1 MPSVGAPTAVTGP
14 FVYVWAMAT
23 ARYRLTAV
31 LAFLLVAGPVAI
43 GWQGGHRPGERVPRL
58 VSSALAGQVAAAGLP
73 SAGSWAMPDAV
84 AAATGSPV
92 SATSSPA
99 AAISSPA
106 SASPAAATGSP
117 VPVIGGPAA
126 AARSLALSPSALRS
140 CPAAAAACVDLGDHL
155 TWLQSDG
162 HITYG
167 PVQMEPGAPGTP
179 EATPR
184 GTFRVQW
191 KAGPGYIS
199 TEYGEPMP
207 YAVFFA
213 PGGVAFH
220 GGSLTKPSHGCVHLD
235 IGSAQYY
242 HDHLPIGAEVVVF

>member
-1 MPSVGAPTAVTGP
+1 
-14 FVYVWAMAT
+14 MAT

-31 LAFLLVAGPVAI
+31 LAFLLVAGTVAA
-43 GWQGGHRPGERVPRL
+43 GWQGGHRPGAGVSRVVPPP
-58 VSSALAGQVAAAGLP
+58 VAGQAAAAELP
-73 SAGSWAMPDAV
+73 SAGLRVMPDAV
-84 AAATGSPV
+84 AATTSSPAPATSIPAP
-92 SATSSPA
+92 ATSSPA
-99 AAISSPA
+99 AAAGSLAPA
-106 SASPAAATGSP
+106 IA
-117 VPVIGGPAA
+117 
-126 AARSLALSPSALRS
+126 SLALSPGALRS
-140 CPAAAAACVDLGDHL
+140 CPAAATACVDLGDHL
-155 TWLQSDG
+155 TWLQSGG

-191 KAGPGYIS
+191 KAGPNYIS

-235 IGSAQYY
+235 IGSARYY

>member
-1 MPSVGAPTAVTGP
+1 
-14 FVYVWAMAT
+14 MAT

-31 LAFLLVAGPVAI
+31 LAFLLVAATVAV
-43 GWQGGHRPGERVPRL
+43 GWQGGHRPGERLPRVVP
-58 VSSALAGQVAAAGLP
+58 SALTGQVAAAALP
-73 SAGSWAMPDAV
+73 SAGTWAMPDAV
-84 AAATGSPV
+84 AATAGSPV
-92 SATSSPA
+92 PATSN
-99 AAISSPA
+99 
-106 SASPAAATGSP
+106 PAAATGSP
-117 VPVIGGPAA
+117 APATGSPVPARRNPAAATGSPAAPGGPAAGTGSAAA
-126 AARSLALSPSALRS
+126 AARSLTLSPSALRS
-140 CPAAAAACVDLGDHL
+140 CPAAATACVDLSDHL

-167 PVQMEPGAPGTP
+167 PVRMEPGAPGTP

-191 KAGPGYIS
+191 KAGPTYIS

-220 GGSLTKPSHGCVHLD
+220 GGSLTRPSHGCVHLD
-235 IGSAQYY
+235 IGSARYY